1 MTVPKLSYFNIKGA
15 AEPSRLAFTVAGV
28 DWEDNRIARESWP
41 EMKPTTPFGSVPVLE
56 FEGKQYA
63 QSNAILRY
71 AGKLGGLYPSDPLL
85 ALEVDMQLDAIEDMF
100 MTIRPT
106 MAIKDE
112 DKKMEARKVLAEETL
127 PKWLANFNQTIKD
140 NSSGFLA
147 GDSMS
152 IADLKLYATTSML
165 TAGFLDGIPAS
176 IFDKFPEILAHKA
189 AISANE
195 KIKAYEAKTY
205 GEAGK

>member
-1 MTVPKLSYFNIKGA
+1 
-15 AEPSRLAFTVAGV
+15 
-28 DWEDNRIARESWP
+28 
-41 EMKPTTPFGSVPVLE
+41 MKPKTPFGSVPVLE

-71 AGKLGGLYPSDPLL
+71 AGKLGGLYPSEPLA
-85 ALEVDMQLDAIEDMF
+85 ALEVDMQLEAIEEMIQ
-100 MTIRPT
+100 TIRPT
-106 MAIKDE
+106 MLIKDE
-112 DKKMEARKVLAEETL
+112 DEKMKARKVLAEETL
-127 PKWLANFNQTIKD
+127 PKWLAIFNKTIKG

-152 IADLKLYATTSML
+152 IADLKLYAPTSML
-165 TAGFLDGIPAS
+165 LEGFLDGIPAS
-176 IFDKFPEILAHKA
+176 IFDEFPEVLAHKA

-205 GEAGK
+205 GK